1 MGSEVRLGAACP
13 AAEIATYLVSAHADA
28 ERHLGSLGPTCRLV
42 LDVRGRECATGR
54 QVFRS
59 GMDRVKAS
67 ATDTRGEE
75 WAMRKMA
82 QKLDPKQIAL
92 ELRSV
97 LKSELPEGDSR

>member
-1 MGSEVRLGAACP
+1 
-13 AAEIATYLVSAHADA
+13 
-28 ERHLGSLGPTCRLV
+28 
-42 LDVRGRECATGR
+42 
-54 QVFRS
+54 
-59 GMDRVKAS
+59 MDRIKAS

-75 WAMRKMA
+75 WALRKMA